1 VRRELM
7 IYLLTLSWEGAEKLS
22 RLHQSLIPSLEG
34 LDYTWL
40 IKDNGSKDN
49 TIQIASDW
57 GNKVKVVPHKDNT
70 QNFSEGMNRL
80 FSEASPADND
90 LVVFLNNDVVFNDT
104 QSIKHMLN
112 LLQSNSAIGVVG
124 ARLLYTGTDIIQ
136 HAGVV
141 FNNSHR
147 MPIHYRS
154 GEQTDAFA
162 EKNRLFQV
170 VTGAV
175 LLTKAKYFKNTCIT
189 NKSGIKGMDES
200 FRWSFDDVDLCL
212 SIKYN
217 MEKKIV
223 YCGQTNIF
231 HDESATLKKNPVNK
245 LFLTHN
251 VSRLTEKWG
260 KRYILDRNS
269 YLEDSKYNLY

>member
-1 VRRELM
+1 M
-7 IYLLTLSWEGAEKLS
+7 NQIYLLTLSWNGADKLA
-22 RLHQSLIPSLEG
+22 RLHQSLMPALEG
-34 LDYTWL
+34 LNANWI

-49 TIQIASDW
+49 TKQMVSEW
-57 GNKVKVVPHKDNT
+57 GDKVKLISYKDNN
-70 QNFSEGMNRL
+70 QNFSEGMNLL
-80 FSEASPADND
+80 FSEASPSDND
-90 LVVFLNNDVVFNDT
+90 LILLLNNDIIINDN
-104 QSIKHMLN
+104 QSIKQMIT
-112 LLQSNSAIGVVG
+112 LLQSDKDVGVVG
-124 ARLLYTGTDIIQ
+124 ARMFYTGTDSMQ

-154 GEQTDAFA
+154 GEKSDAHS

-175 LLTKAKYFKNTCIT
+175 LLTKADYFKNTCAT
-189 NKSGIKGMDES
+189 NKSGIKGMDEG
-200 FRWSFDDVDLCL
+200 FRWAFDDVDLCL

-223 YCGQTNIF
+223 YCGKTDIF
-231 HDESATLKKNPVNK
+231 HDESITLKKNPVNK

-251 VSRLTEKWG
+251 VARITEKWSQ
-260 KRYILDRNS
+260 RYILDRNA
-269 YLEDSKYNLY
+269 YLADPKHNLYEP